1 MLTWTQTI
9 QTNIPSWATPVLRRY
24 HGKFKKEAFERKQK
38 TRKKRKKTER
48 EEREKNL
55 GEVGWSQD
63 CGLGNLGSAPSP
75 LWSSSPHFLVL

>member
-1 MLTWTQTI
+1 MHTWTQTI

-38 TRKKRKKTER
+38 KKEEKEKKER

-55 GEVGWSQD
+55 GEVGWTQD
-63 CGLGNLGSAPSP
+63 CGFRNLGSAPPP
-75 LWSSSPHFLVL
+75 L